1 MGNVAESCVQCRDA
15 PLSTNPG
22 YFWVPTAKGL
32 RFQQQ
37 CHAGGTALCGMGCA
51 HREPTRNR
59 NKHSSGFS
67 RRKGKETP
75 TLLWEVFVRGECRYL
90 SPLWRGRSQSWRSGV
105 NLGGESHKCGPTAA
119 GAEPEPPGA
128 GWQLVHEH
136 PPNHSMPQNRAP
148 PNHSTPRAAGQL
160 PGSEQNSLLGHCRR
174 QKPSYTPIPHS
185 NLGRKHLAPRSPTG
199 QPCVPG
205 LSPAEVTAPR

>member
-1 MGNVAESCVQCRDA
+1 MCSAGMLRSAPTPAIFGCPQQKDSVSNSNAMQGAQHCAGWAALTGSQPGTEINTVQVSAD
-15 PLSTNPG
+15 
-22 YFWVPTAKGL
+22 AKGK
-32 RFQQQ
+32 
-37 CHAGGTALCGMGCA
+37 
-51 HREPTRNR
+51 
-59 NKHSSGFS
+59 KHPRCSG
-67 RRKGKETP
+67 RC
-75 TLLWEVFVRGECRYL
+75 LLEERGEWRYL